1 MRMKTALV
9 SFIAAATLGA
19 VTASAA
25 DITMRLHTLVKSPH
39 PYNDMADSF
48 KKEIEAKSGGSL
60 KVKIFDSGTLGKDP
74 AVLGEM
80 KLGTID
86 LIIGSSSN
94 AVKQV
99 PEYQVFS
106 LPYLYPSFAS
116 LMKSVAPGSPVFSYY
131 ETVYANRDLGIKLL
145 SMGASGN
152 RHMSNAKGPVNSVAD
167 IQGMKMRTPPSP
179 MIAKTWEALGTQPVS
194 VAWTELYAAIQTGVA
209 DGLESSIAGYKGS
222 KLYEVAPYLALT
234 GHTIQVNHFSVAN
247 KTWDKLSDDQKKIV
261 SDAAIASQVYG
272 VAKTEEYEEDFIKS
286 LQSENGVTVTRPD
299 TSEFI
304 AKLSAV
310 QDSLATE
317 LKLAEP
323 FAIIKANR

>member
-19 VTASAA
+19 VTAGAA

-48 KKEIEAKSGGSL
+48 KKEVEAKSGGSL
-60 KVKIFDSGTLGKDP
+60 AVKIFDSGTLGKDP

-86 LIIGSSSN
+86 LIIGSTSN

-99 PEYQVFS
+99 PEFQVFS
-106 LPYLYPSFAS
+106 LPYLYPGFDS

-131 ETVYANRDLGIKLL
+131 ETVFANRDLGIKLL

-234 GHTIQVNHFSVAN
+234 GHTYAFGPLGINDAFFSGLSE
-247 KTWDKLSDDQKKIV
+247 DKQKVIT
-261 SDAAIASQVYG
+261 DAA
-272 VAKTEEYEEDFIKS
+272 E
-286 LQSENGVTVTRPD
+286 
-299 TSEFI
+299 
-304 AKLSAV
+304 
-310 QDSLATE
+310 
-317 LKLAEP
+317 
-323 FAIIKANR
+323 